1 MVIDIL
7 HPERLRVAAVVAFYM
22 ASALIMVFVNKAVLN
37 SSPDLPL
44 MFLLFQLLIAV
55 LLLHLSAAVSK
66 KIQIPKLD
74 LQVAK
79 SLFPV
84 VSVNIIGLV
93 FNTLCLRDVEASFFQ
108 IARGLVL
115 PLTIAV
121 SSVFSRSTPSGK
133 VIIAAGIV
141 TSGFMWGVVPSS
153 YSSIPTTSIP
163 STLSLFYGVLS
174 SLFIAFHAVLI
185 KSSLPYCNNSTIELA
200 WWSNAGSAILI
211 LPFVLLFREPSKL
224 FELAQTN
231 TWDWGV
237 FFSGSL
243 VTGVFG
249 FLLCIAGLL
258 SIKVTSP
265 ITHMFSSAARS
276 ILQTGLSIQFFGDI
290 LTVNRAASIGI
301 ILAGTMFYTWAK
313 SVESPLLPSHRN
325 PDVELGQGSTN
336 KMNTFA
342 NKGRP
347 EDAVSGQVTDEKDVR
362 N

>member
-1 MVIDIL
+1 MI
-7 HPERLRVAAVVAFYM
+7 
-22 ASALIMVFVNKAVLN
+22 
-37 SSPDLPL
+37 
-44 MFLLFQLLIAV
+44 FLLFQLLIAV
-55 LLLHLSAAVSK
+55 FLLHLSAAISN

-108 IARGLVL
+108 VMIKFTSFSTLRLTCPGQIARGLVL

-121 SSVFSRSTPSGK
+121 SCTFSRSTPSGR
-133 VIIAAGIV
+133 VLIAAGIV

-153 YSSIPTTSIP
+153 ASLPATSIP

-200 WWSNAGSAILI
+200 WWTNVGSAILI
-211 LPFVLLFREPSKL
+211 LPFVLLRQEPSKI
-224 FELAQTN
+224 FELAQTD

-237 FFSGSL
+237 FFWGSL
-243 VTGVFG
+243 VTGLFG

-265 ITHMFSSAARS
+265 ITHMFSSVSTLVFA
-276 ILQTGLSIQFFGDI
+276 IQHPNLICLHRRHDLFFRLDLAFSSLVISLLCMRI
-290 LTVNRAASIGI
+290 LTLI
-301 ILAGTMFYTWAK
+301 K
-313 SVESPLLPSHRN
+313 LL
-325 PDVELGQGSTN
+325 
-336 KMNTFA
+336 F
-342 NKGRP
+342 
-347 EDAVSGQVTDEKDVR
+347 
-362 N
+362 